1 MGQANA
7 EVVKGMQFS
16 GVGGQVDFI
25 RGANMS
31 KGGRAIMAL
40 PSTAA
45 KGNISKIVPFLDHG
59 AVVTTGRAEIN
70 YVVTEYGIAQ
80 LWGKT
85 LRERA
90 KELIAI
96 AHPDFREEL
105 KEEYERRF
113 REKLR

>member
-1 MGQANA
+1 
-7 EVVKGMQFS
+7 
-16 GVGGQVDFI
+16 
-25 RGANMS
+25 MS
-31 KGGRAIMAL
+31 RGGRAIMAL

-45 KGNISKIVPFLDHG
+45 NGTISKIVPFLDHG
-59 AVVTTGRAEIN
+59 APVTTGRAEIN

-90 KELIAI
+90 REMIAI

-105 KEEYERRF
+105 KAEYERRF
-113 REKLR
+113 FEKL